1 MLGTLLLV
9 GCKSQTSSGT
19 TQSGANQT
27 AAAPSSATQSSA
39 TPSSA
44 IQSSAAPSSATSSSA
59 SSGAATATTLSAA
72 TLPAAT
78 PSAATARKPPATVP
92 PKPGR
97 SPGDGALPGVR
108 ASPTLGAANPTM
120 PVNIYAHAAAG
131 QFSPAVRGVRPLVYV
146 PNGKDSTVSVIDP
159 QARRVL
165 RTFKVDREPQ
175 HVVPSHDLKTLWVAS
190 DKGRQSV
197 TPIDPRTGKVG
208 QAVPT
213 LDPYNLYFTPD
224 GLHAVVV
231 AENSQ
236 RLDFVDPRTMQPQFS
251 IPVPCRGIN
260 HMDFSPSGQSVIAA
274 CEFSGDVL
282 HIDFK
287 FRAVL
292 GSLHLGGMPQD
303 VKLSPDGQVY
313 YVADMMRGGLY
324 LIDGRGKVPRKLGF
338 IPTGK
343 GTHGLY
349 PSRDATRL
357 FISNRGEGSVSV
369 LNFATRK
376 LIAKWL
382 IPGGGSPDMGSVSPD
397 GKELWLSGRYDDVVY
412 VFSTRTGKVVST
424 IKVGKGP
431 HGLTYFPQPGRYSL
445 GHTDNYR

>member
-1 MLGTLLLV
+1 MLGTLLLS
-9 GCKSQTSSGT
+9 GCKSQPSGGT
-19 TQSGANQT
+19 TRSGANQGT
-27 AAAPSSATQSSA
+27 T
-39 TPSSA
+39 
-44 IQSSAAPSSATSSSA
+44 SSAAGT
-59 SSGAATATTLSAA
+59 GQQT
-72 TLPAAT
+72 T
-78 PSAATARKPPATVP
+78 PSAASGALAPSGASTRPSPVAP
-92 PKPGR
+92 PKPGH
-97 SPGDGALPGVR
+97 SPGDGASAGVR
-108 ASPTLGAANPTM
+108 AANPTT

-146 PNGKDSTVSVIDP
+146 PNGKDNTVSVIDP
-159 QARRVL
+159 VTRRVL

-197 TPIDPRTGKVG
+197 TPINPRTGRVG

-213 LDPYNLYFTPD
+213 PDPYNLYFTPD

-236 RLDFVDPRTMQPQFS
+236 RLDFVNPQTMQPQFS

-260 HMDFSPSGQSVIAA
+260 HMDFSVSGQSVIAA

-287 FRAVL
+287 SRAVL
-292 GSLHLGGMPQD
+292 GSLHIGGMPQD

-313 YVADMMRGGLY
+313 YVADMMRGGAY

-369 LNFATRK
+369 LNFATRQ
-376 LIAKWL
+376 LVAKWR

-412 VFSTRTGKVVST
+412 VFGTRTGKLLAT